1 MCAYHITMCHILS
14 YHMIDCVINLQIVPW
29 SIHGVNGVVVSK
41 LVLTKNV
48 ISILIRKQST
58 PWILFWQKKL
68 GIRRYFWMDHVT
80 EHHVMSRSRDKFKIL
95 ELMTFAMVIS
105 NPSWTGLTSS
115 TAHFLSFLDFFSH
128 QFFIFW
134 VKRGWILA
142 YMD

>member
-1 MCAYHITMCHILS
+1 MVS
-14 YHMIDCVINLQIVPW
+14 W

-41 LVLTKNV
+41 LVLTQNI

-80 EHHVMSRSRDKFKIL
+80 KHHVMRRSRDKFKIL

-115 TAHFLSFLDFFSH
+115 TAHFYHFWT
-128 QFFIFW
+128 FW
-134 VKRGWILA
+134 VSFSYFESKMDGYWQMWIKIDRAAWNWTVLFVGQLS
-142 YMD
+142 